1 MQLHAGIFLVFPA
14 GMNYKQPPSD
24 MGFRLVIGT
33 SKALRESIDLAQKV
47 AQSGIRTVLLAGETG
62 TGKELFARGIHYASA
77 TAGEP
82 FVAVNCAAIPAA
94 LLESELFGYERGA
107 FTDAHAQ
114 KRGLFELAGAGTLLL
129 DEVTDLPANMQAKL
143 LRVLEERRVR
153 RVGGTV
159 EVEIRCRVISASQRS
174 LDEAVASGAFREDLM
189 YRLSAFRITL
199 PSLRERDGDL
209 PILARHFLEQAAREH
224 GAAAKRLTTD
234 AEYLLRRHSW
244 PGNIRELRNVIE
256 RAALLSEGA
265 TIGPEHILIS
275 RRAPAPLVE
284 TVSAVGE
291 IRIPRT
297 GITLDEIE
305 CEAIRLTLK
314 LTRGNQ
320 SEAARVLAIS
330 RPTLLRKMRKYAL
343 GTERKPWRAAVL
355 TA

>member
-1 MQLHAGIFLVFPA
+1 
-14 GMNYKQPPSD
+14 MNYKQPSTD
-24 MGFRLVIGT
+24 IGFGLVIGA

-62 TGKELFARGIHYASA
+62 TGKELFARGIHYAGA
-77 TAGEP
+77 TAREP

-129 DEVTDLPANMQAKL
+129 DEVTDLPATLQAKL
-143 LRVLEERRVR
+143 LRVLEERSVR

-159 EVEIRCRVISASQRS
+159 EVAIRCRVISASQRS
-174 LDEAVASGAFREDLM
+174 LDEAVANGAFREDLM
-189 YRLSAFRITL
+189 YRLSAFRIIL

-209 PILARHFLEQAAREH
+209 PILVRHFLEHTAREY
-224 GAAAKRLTTD
+224 GSKPKRLTSD
-234 AEYLLRRHSW
+234 AQYLLRRHSW
-244 PGNIRELRNVIE
+244 PGNVRELRNVIE
-256 RAALLSEGA
+256 RAALMSEGDE
-265 TIGPEHILIS
+265 IGAEHILIS
-275 RRAPAPLVE
+275 RQSRTPIVE
-284 TVSAVGE
+284 STLAVGE

-297 GITLDEIE
+297 GMTLDEVE
-305 CEAIRLTLK
+305 REAIRLTLT

-343 GTERKPWRAAVL
+343 GTERKPWRPAL
-355 TA
+355 MTA